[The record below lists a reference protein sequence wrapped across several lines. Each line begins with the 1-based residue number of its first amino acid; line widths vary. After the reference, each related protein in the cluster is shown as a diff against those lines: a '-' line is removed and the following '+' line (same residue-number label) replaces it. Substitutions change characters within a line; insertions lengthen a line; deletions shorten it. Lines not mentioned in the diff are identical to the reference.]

1 MSKLYNLRGDKITG
15 NSLEIGTTSVKSLV
29 IGEDCYINNGMLYIK
44 THLYDSTVELYF
56 DEFSGIVN
64 ENTTIATV
72 KGDKVTVKNNNSTAT
87 VNAAYDD
94 SVEGY
99 IGVCVVILNEPYK
112 FTQAV
117 ELQRENATIEYSP
130 ADGMSISTK
139 QTSGIPFKLVSPE
152 LNDSEYLGLTVG
164 KDDSNGVQIG
174 VHANSHASLG
184 YNNDRNIVRFNSNC
198 FEVKP
203 SNVSTSN
210 SAPYKFLNTNQA
222 LSSKNGIK
230 LGANDGDCCQLKYL
244 NKSSNTSTDDAL
256 ILDVGGSEKIVC
268 RRDGVDINGGMM
280 RLKQGTSNTIAMEG
294 ANENT
299 IKMTGATNDHARIRM
314 FSRDGSTNN
323 GALEIS
329 TCDDSS
335 EPIYFRQYQGNFNTV
350 TRELALLDSTGNT
363 YIPGTLFVKDQD
375 ILSDVNNL
383 KALL

>member
-15 NSLEIGTTSVKSLV
+15 NSLELGTTSVKSLV

-64 ENTTIATV
+64 ETTTIATV

-87 VNAAYDD
+87 VNSAYDD
-94 SVEGY
+94 TVEGY
-99 IGVCVVILNEPYK
+99 IGVCVVVLNEPYK
-112 FTQAV
+112 LTQAI
-117 ELQRENATIEYSP
+117 ELQREQASVTYSNS
-130 ADGMSISTK
+130 DGMTISGNTTNIKFFNENLPVSTK
-139 QTSGIPFKLVSPE
+139 
-152 LNDSEYLGLTVG
+152 
-164 KDDSNGVQIG
+164 
-174 VHANSHASLG
+174 AA
-184 YNNDRNIVRFNSNC
+184 
-198 FEVKP
+198 
-203 SNVSTSN
+203 
-210 SAPYKFLNTNQA
+210 
-222 LSSKNGIK
+222 IK
-230 LGANDGDCCQLKYL
+230 IGANDSNSGSVKYL
-244 NKSSNTSTDDAL
+244 NSDTSDAL

-268 RRDGVDINGGMM
+268 WKDRVDINGGY
-280 RLKQGTSNTIAMEG
+280 LNLASKTTNTISMEG
-294 ANENT
+294 ANENC
-299 IKMTGATNDHARIRM
+299 IRMTGSTNDHARIRM

-335 EPIYFRQYQGNFNTV
+335 EPIYFRQYQGNFNTI
-350 TRELALLDSTGNT
+350 TRELTLLDSTGNT